1 MRGARPFVLS
11 NLRTGEGLD
20 RIVGFIEERGGL
32 DLIPEP

>member
-1 MRGARPFVLS
+1 MRPFVLS

-32 DLIPEP
+32 D